1 MEIYLSSETEG
12 RANSLLLPIRNM
24 VDSLLNDIRKNEY
37 GSALTSVGVFA
48 IIMKEEMYDS
58 GGYCERQYY
67 SKVRKE
73 ADIRLRLNYNDSA
86 QKTPAVR
93 KNVRGMNAPITNN
106 ATIIPTGFSSGI
118 VGFSWPDVL
127 QNAVI
132 RCIALLFQEKHF
144 R

>member
-12 RANSLLLPIRNM
+12 RADSLLLSIRNM
-24 VDSLLNDIRKNEY
+24 VDSLLDDIRKNEY

-93 KNVRGMNAPITNN
+93 KNVRGFLRQLQTTQPSFQQ
-106 ATIIPTGFSSGI
+106 GF
-118 VGFSWPDVL
+118 
-127 QNAVI
+127 
-132 RCIALLFQEKHF
+132 LLELLVFLGLMFF
-144 R
+144 RTL